1 MALGGM
7 PKFVSNGWAAKDY
20 THINFRGGSRVAA
33 ALAAAIRQ
41 PVYELLA
48 EQEAEEARIE
58 ELRRQEELRREQ
70 YRIDRINTISAV
82 LDSMGVVDN
91 MIGVLKQTEEGEE

>member
-1 MALGGM
+1 
-7 PKFVSNGWAAKDY
+7 
-20 THINFRGGSRVAA
+20 
-33 ALAAAIRQ
+33 
-41 PVYELLA
+41 LLA

-91 MIGVLKQTEEGEE
+91 MIGVLEHTEEGEE